1 MWIMTGRRKRQSF
14 LRWGSACEMGMSWF
28 NNSDYRNLWLQR
40 GAIGVPA
47 NYLGIR
53 LIWEES

>member
-1 MWIMTGRRKRQSF
+1 MTEQRTRQSF
-14 LRWGSACEMGMSWF
+14 LHWRSAYEMGMSWF
-28 NNSDYRNLWLQR
+28 NSSDYKNIWLQR

-47 NYLGIR
+47 DYLGIR